1 MACHSLIGRSAD
13 KLDALAEEHGSAPIL
28 VADCAAP
35 ESIAEAFKG
44 ADADMSSIA
53 AYAYCAGSITLKPVR
68 RASLADFREAFD
80 LNTLSAVEILKA
92 IEKPLKKNKGLCV
105 LFSTIAVQQGLPNH
119 AVVSAA
125 KGAVEGLTRALAA
138 EYAASGV
145 RFNAVAPSLS
155 KSAMAAPM
163 LEKEAAI
170 AAALAKAHP
179 LGRLGEPDDL
189 AALADF
195 LLSHPALD
203 HGGRRRRR
211 RAVRRGVVVGDM
223 VTVLGTVGRFLLRW
237 ADLASACKTLARCSC
252 GGQRL
257 TAARIAPIPRRDG
270 PPPRP
275 PRGNWT
281 TARRGAPA
289 VGGCN

>member
-1 MACHSLIGRSAD
+1 MAAATHAIVGATGAVGRALAQRVVKRGGVPLLIGRSAD
-13 KLDALAEEHGSAPIL
+13 KLDALAKEHGNAPIL
-28 VADCAAP
+28 VADCSQP

-80 LNTLSAVEILKA
+80 LNTLSAVEVLKA
-92 IEKPLKKNKGLCV
+92 IEKPLKKNKGACV

-155 KSAMAAPM
+155 RSAMAAPM
-163 LEKEAAI
+163 LEKEAI

-195 LLSHPALD
+195 LLSD
-203 HGGRRRRR
+203 DSTWITGQVVGVDGGRF
-211 RAVRRGVVVGDM
+211 AV
-223 VTVLGTVGRFLLRW
+223 
-237 ADLASACKTLARCSC
+237 A
-252 GGQRL
+252 
-257 TAARIAPIPRRDG
+257 
-270 PPPRP
+270 
-275 PRGNWT
+275 
-281 TARRGAPA
+281 
-289 VGGCN
+289 

>member
-1 MACHSLIGRSAD
+1 M
-13 KLDALAEEHGSAPIL
+13 
-28 VADCAAP
+28 
-35 ESIAEAFKG
+35 
-44 ADADMSSIA
+44 
-53 AYAYCAGSITLKPVR
+53 R

-80 LNTLSAVEILKA
+80 LNTLSAVEVLKA
-92 IEKPLKKNKGLCV
+92 IEKPQKEQGLPCV

-163 LEKEAAI
+163 LEKEAI

-195 LLSHPALD
+195 LLSEGRHVG
-203 HGGRRRRR
+203 HGAGRRRRR
-211 RAVRRGVVVGDM
+211 RAVRRGVVCCVRTLWSIL
-223 VTVLGTVGRFLLRW
+223 TVLGPVGAL
-237 ADLASACKTLARCSC
+237 
-252 GGQRL
+252 GG
-257 TAARIAPIPRRDG
+257 PI
-270 PPPRP
+270 
-275 PRGNWT
+275 
-281 TARRGAPA
+281 
-289 VGGCN
+289 